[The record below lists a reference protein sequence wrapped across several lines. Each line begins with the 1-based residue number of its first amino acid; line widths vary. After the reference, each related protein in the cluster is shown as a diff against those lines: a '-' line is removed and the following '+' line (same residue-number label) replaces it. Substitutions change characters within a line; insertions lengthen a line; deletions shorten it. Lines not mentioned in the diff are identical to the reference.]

1 MKVEGQC
8 RCGQIRFEAEI
19 DLDTVGICHRT
30 DWQTLTGSAYRV
42 SPVPWYRRKAHRG
55 GLRACD
61 LDANRRR
68 KSFWRS
74 CLPAHIASGMLC
86 QCLRAWFP

>member
-42 SPVPWYRRKAHRG
+42 SPVPWYRRKAYRG
-55 GLRACD
+55 GITRLRFRCEPTTQIILAVM
-61 LDANRRR
+61 L
-68 KSFWRS
+68 
-74 CLPAHIASGMLC
+74 ASTH
-86 QCLRAWFP
+86 R